1 MHLWFTAVS
10 QARLT
15 HSAADCNTHTH
26 THTHTLW
33 LRLHIWQG
41 NLFRLSQ
48 LTLSGHL
55 ESCYHVV
62 KTQMIKF
69 LYNNCQRDSEIINYE
84 Q

>member
-26 THTHTLW
+26 THTHCGCDYTSG
-33 LRLHIWQG
+33 RA
-41 NLFRLSQ
+41 LFRLSQ

-69 LYNNCQRDSEIINYE
+69 LYNNCQRDSGIINYE